1 MITMRSE
8 LIGQRLREVRLQRG
22 LSQQEAASRA
32 GISMNSLYHYE
43 KGNKVPSAVVLARL
57 AEVLDVSADYLL
69 GLTDDPAPKDRK
81 FDLTAYLPNEILL
94 TPKELKKIGQ
104 RLIEIAER
112 LERIFKAREEGERG

>member
-8 LIGQRLREVRLQRG
+8 LIGQRLRETRLQRG

-57 AEVLDVSADYLL
+57 AEVLNVSTDYLL
-69 GLTDDPAPKDRK
+69 GLTDDPSPKSGGLPDYLREKLEECEKLKQK
-81 FDLTAYLPNEILL
+81 FEKL
-94 TPKELKKIGQ
+94 KEF
-104 RLIEIAER
+104 
-112 LERIFKAREEGERG
+112 LED